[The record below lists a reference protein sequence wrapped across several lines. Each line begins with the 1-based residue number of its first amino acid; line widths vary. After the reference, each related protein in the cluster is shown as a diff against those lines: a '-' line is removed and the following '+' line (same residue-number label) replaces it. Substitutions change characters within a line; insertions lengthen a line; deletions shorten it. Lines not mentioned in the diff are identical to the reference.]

1 MTSLIKEARE
11 IARHCPKLE
20 CAKIL
25 RDDTDELADVCRQFA
40 ISNSREDMQALVA
53 AWTRVLLDIAAIN
66 KLGDDPTPQ
75 GRLQAPLAS
84 DHVWGGRANEKLTK
98 AA

>member
-20 CAKIL
+20 SAKIL
-25 RDDTDELADVCRQFA
+25 RDDTDELADILRQFA
-40 ISNSREDMQALVA
+40 ISTSREDMQALVA
-53 AWTRVLLDIAAIN
+53 AWTRVLLDITAIN
-66 KLGDDPTPQ
+66 KLGDDPTPA
-75 GRLQAPLAS
+75 GRLHAPIDPAAGE
-84 DHVWGGRANEKLTK
+84 HANELLTK

>member
-11 IARHCPKLE
+11 IARHCPHLMQKT
-20 CAKIL
+20 IL
-25 RDDTDELADVCRQFA
+25 RDHTDLLADICRQFA
-40 ISNSREDMQALVA
+40 ISNSREDMKTLVA

-75 GRLQAPLAS
+75 GRIQAPLAA
-84 DHVWGGRANEKLTK
+84 HVQPCDVNELLTK